1 MMAIFHFGFENVYS
15 MNDDSIKRMT
25 GRSEQNGITVRPE
38 KTATYRSYLAL
49 YLWEMLDQKL
59 IG

>member
-1 MMAIFHFGFENVYS
+1 